1 MWYMSRCL
9 SSRCTSRSRI
19 IWFRQYGWKDYTA
32 FISFQSHSKS
42 AKLDITALKAK
53 YIIKREGVC
62 MEENDEEVKKTS
74 KKGTIFNFILIITIF
89 AGLLIYMINV
99 DGIDNIINLLHQVNY
114 NWVIAGL
121 ICLIIYWICE
131 AITLHVPLKRMY
143 KSQNFGNSV
152 KVSMIGQLFNNIT
165 PFSSGGQPMQAY
177 ELTKTGKRVSD
188 SLSVLMLKFI
198 VTQIALV
205 VTTVIIV
212 FAEFDFFKMLMHDYL
227 WVAILGFGVN
237 IVAIIVAIIAGIN
250 KKLITSIVNPIIKL
264 LGKIHIFK
272 QPDEVIDNFDKSMDN
287 FSGQFKVMKSE
298 KLMVLKMFVVA
309 VIQSM
314 SYYSITYMVYKAFGN
329 SEITF
334 LQIIPAQAFLLLIMT
349 FVPTPGSGLGAEG
362 GFYLL
367 FNSIFK
373 KGTINMSIL
382 FWRIYTFYLPIIVGA
397 LFLIPIKAK
406 KVKKETN

>member
-1 MWYMSRCL
+1 
-9 SSRCTSRSRI
+9 
-19 IWFRQYGWKDYTA
+19 
-32 FISFQSHSKS
+32 
-42 AKLDITALKAK
+42 
-53 YIIKREGVC
+53 
-62 MEENDEEVKKTS
+62 MEENNEEVKKTS
-74 KKGTIFNFILIITIF
+74 KKGTILNFGLIIVIF

-121 ICLIIYWICE
+121 ICLLIYWLCE
-131 AITLHVPLKRMY
+131 AITLHIPLKRMY
-143 KSQNFGNSV
+143 KSQSFKNSI

-198 VTQIALV
+198 ITQISLV
-205 VTTVIIV
+205 ITTLIIV
-212 FAEFDFFKMLMHDYL
+212 LIEFDFLKVLMHDYL
-227 WVAILGFGVN
+227 WIAVLGVGVN
-237 IVAIIVAIIAGIN
+237 IIAIVVAIIAGIN
-250 KKLITSIVNPIIKL
+250 KKLITSIVNPTIKL

-272 QPDEVIDNFDKSMDN
+272 DPDKTIENFDKSMDN

-298 KLMVLKMFVVA
+298 KVMVLKMFIVA
-309 VIQSM
+309 AIQSL
-314 SYYSITYMVYKAFGN
+314 SYYSITYMIYRAFGN
-329 SEITF
+329 SDMTL

-349 FVPTPGSGLGAEG
+349 FIPTPGSGLGAEG

-397 LFLIPIKAK
+397 LFLIPMRTHSKD
-406 KVKKETN
+406 KVNELKEKETN